1 MPTLSENIAQIRLLL
16 GEPDDDSPKEH
27 VIYQH
32 LFNQVQ
38 HHLAQL
44 NNTQAAWTVAN
55 FTLQLAPGVEDYLIT
70 APDFGKPFWCY
81 TINPQDSYFWRREIP
96 FYQLQNLD
104 RAYQG
109 PQLSS
114 YSGVPS
120 DAAALAFYRTAGATY
135 ARVAPIPGG
144 ASQIVIWYE
153 TVQFQPQSLG
163 DTPGLTPF
171 HHLIRVQAALSALP
185 YCNWGTVRFDNEN
198 AKAWA
203 TRKNALETALLRD
216 EDKFQREFI
225 RYIGTLVE
233 GGIHSRDAF
242 GADGMWD
249 AMGYRTGT
257 YGW

>member
-1 MPTLSENIAQIRLLL
+1 MPTISENLAQVRLLL

-27 VIYQH
+27 IVYQA
-32 LFNQVQ
+32 LFNQIQ

-44 NNTQAAWTVAN
+44 NNTQAAWSVN
-55 FTLQLAPGVEDYLIT
+55 SWQLQLSQGVEDYLIT

-81 TINPQDSYFWRREIP
+81 TINPQDQYYWRREIP
-96 FYQLQNLD
+96 FYQLQNLG

-114 YSGVPS
+114 YSAPQS
-120 DAAALAFYRTAGATY
+120 DAAALAFYRIGQNEYVRAI
-135 ARVAPIPGG
+135 PIPGG

-153 TVQFQPQSLG
+153 TVLFQPQALG

-171 HHLIRVQAALSALP
+171 HHLIRVQTALSALP
-185 YCNWGTVRFDNEN
+185 HANWGKVRFDNEMS
-198 AKAWA
+198 KAWT
-203 TRKNALETALLRD
+203 TRQGAFKESLMRD
-216 EDKFQREFI
+216 EAKFQMEFI

-242 GADGMWD
+242 GSDGMWD
-249 AMGYRTGT
+249 ASGYATGSFA
-257 YGW
+257 W